1 MTWKSVLKNIEMD
14 DTEACCEEAR
24 LSLVQWFEEHADKL
38 QPNSGVLMQQ
48 GLRNALLQTA
58 NDLSLESCEELEAS
72 IERFQELYD
81 LEGSNFFDNKKLEEI
96 MLDWDRCSTLG
107 IQRMNNRNRPQLDIK
122 RIERD

>member
-1 MTWKSVLKNIEMD
+1 MAWKSVLKNIEMD

-38 QPNSGVLMQQ
+38 EPNSGVLMQQ

-81 LEGSNFFDNKKLEEI
+81 LERSNFFDNKKLEEI